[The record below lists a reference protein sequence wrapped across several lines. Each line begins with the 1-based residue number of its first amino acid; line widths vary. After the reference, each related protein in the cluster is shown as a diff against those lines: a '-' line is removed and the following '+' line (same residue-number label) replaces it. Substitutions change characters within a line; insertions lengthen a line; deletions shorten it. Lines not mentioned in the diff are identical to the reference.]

1 MNFKGDT
8 IQPQTEP
15 NFYFMKEGNM
25 PQSHLGRGFPLL
37 GAPPAPRQ
45 HVSKHPPSAF
55 LISLDLV

>member
-15 NFYFMKEGNM
+15 NFYFMKEGDM
-25 PQSHLGRGFPLL
+25 PWSHLGRGFPLP

-45 HVSKHPPSAF
+45 HVSKHHPPAVLNSVY
-55 LISLDLV
+55 LL